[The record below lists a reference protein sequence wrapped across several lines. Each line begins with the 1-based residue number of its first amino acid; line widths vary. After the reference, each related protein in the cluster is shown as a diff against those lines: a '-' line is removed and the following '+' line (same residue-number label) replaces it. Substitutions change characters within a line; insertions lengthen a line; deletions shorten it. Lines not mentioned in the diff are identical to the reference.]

1 VVVRAGPQHQTA
13 DTWHTQSIASRIRE
27 AFSQPVSFETAALF
41 LNALE
46 AGLGWELA
54 TRAVAEGTARRFGS
68 PDIQLGS
75 ARDAT

>member
-1 VVVRAGPQHQTA
+1 L
-13 DTWHTQSIASRIRE
+13 IASRIRE
-27 AFSQPVSFETAALF
+27 AFSQPVCFETAALF

-68 PDIQLGS
+68 PDIRL
-75 ARDAT
+75 